1 MFSDCAQSYRKGG
14 YPVGVEKQVDQLQA
28 EELELDSYMEDMFIK
43 KYLDRIVVE
52 DKG

>member
-1 MFSDCAQSYRKGG
+1 MGIQQQA
-14 YPVGVEKQVDQLQA
+14 EQLQT
-28 EELELDSYMEDMFIK
+28 EELELDSYMEEMFIK